1 MKMVYKIEGSL
12 LDGLRVI
19 EEIGT
24 EMGLFPELLS
34 LNGKDIRYDRLDA
47 WAVVRERMTT
57 DEYLAKHAL

>member
-1 MKMVYKIEGSL
+1 MKMVYRIEGSL

-34 LNGKDIRYDRLDA
+34 LDGKDIRYDRLDA
-47 WAVVRERMTT
+47 WAVVREKMTVE
-57 DEYLAKHAL
+57 EYVSKHAL

>member
-24 EMGLFPELLS
+24 EMGLFPEQLS
-34 LNGKDIRYDRLDA
+34 LDGKDIRYDRLDA
-47 WAVVRERMTT
+47 WAVVREKMTVE
-57 DEYLAKHAL
+57 EYVSKHAL

>member
-24 EMGLFPELLS
+24 EMGLFPEQLS
-34 LNGKDIRYDRLDA
+34 LDGKDIRYDRLDA
-47 WAVVRERMTT
+47 WAVIRERMTA
-57 DEYLAKHAL
+57 DEYLDKHAL

>member
-1 MKMVYKIEGSL
+1 MKMVYRIEGSL

-24 EMGLFPELLS
+24 EMGIFPELLS